1 MQPGNLKVA
10 DELDL
15 NSGLLKR
22 NETSWEPW
30 NHPAEAV
37 PLPVPARVARSVNGP
52 LKRCLDVVG
61 AVMLGAAFSPFIVC
75 IVAWI
80 RLTGSPVI
88 YGHRRVGRNGKVFR
102 CLKFRT
108 MVPDAD
114 KVLRELLEHDAELK
128 AEWFRDHKLR
138 RDPRITRLGRF
149 LRRTSLD
156 ELPQLWNVF
165 RGEMSLVGPR
175 PVVWDELSKYGRQVT
190 TYLAARP
197 GITGL
202 WQVNGRSDTS
212 YRRRVAMDVYYAR
225 NQSLAFD
232 LQILVKTTRVVLFG
246 HGAY

>member
-10 DELDL
+10 SDFDL
-15 NSGLLKR
+15 NTGVLK
-22 NETSWEPW
+22 EKSWDPW
-30 NHPAEAV
+30 SHPAETA
-37 PLPVPARVARSVNGP
+37 PLPIPAQVARSVNGSV
-52 LKRCLDVVG
+52 KRFLDIVG
-61 AVMLGAAFSPFIVC
+61 ALILGLAFSPFIVC
-75 IVAWI
+75 IVVWI
-80 RLTGSPVI
+80 RLTGTPVI
-88 YGHRRVGRNGKVFR
+88 YGHRRVGRNGRIFW
-102 CLKFRT
+102 CYKFRT
-108 MVPDAD
+108 MVPEAD
-114 KVLRELLEHDAELK
+114 KVLKELLEREPELK

-138 RDPRITRLGRF
+138 IDPRVTPLGRF

-190 TYLAARP
+190 TYLSTRP

-212 YRRRVAMDVYYAR
+212 YRRRVAMDVYYTR
-225 NQSLAFD
+225 NHSLLLD
-232 LQILVKTTRVVLFG
+232 LQILLKTTRVVIFG